1 LERALDWLK
10 QAARDLQH
18 ARNSLESKDFEWTC
32 FAAQQSAEKA
42 VKALFQALH
51 AEAWGHS
58 VSGLLQSLPA
68 EIKADQQLIDHA
80 KVLDRHYI
88 PARYPNSHPSG
99 APADYY
105 SHQDGLEAIQYAE
118 EVYTFCESQIRA
130 IQGKD

>member
-1 LERALDWLK
+1 MERALDWLK
-10 QAARDLQH
+10 QAAKDLQH
-18 ARNSLESKDFEWTC
+18 ARNSLKSEDFEWTC

-58 VSGLLQSLPA
+58 VSGLLQRLPSSLEVKSP
-68 EIKADQQLIDHA
+68 LIDQA
-80 KVLDRHYI
+80 KKLDRHYI

-105 SHQDGLEAIQYAE
+105 SHQDGLEAIGYAE
-118 EVYTFCESQIRA
+118 EIYIFCENQIRT
-130 IQGKD
+130 IQRKD